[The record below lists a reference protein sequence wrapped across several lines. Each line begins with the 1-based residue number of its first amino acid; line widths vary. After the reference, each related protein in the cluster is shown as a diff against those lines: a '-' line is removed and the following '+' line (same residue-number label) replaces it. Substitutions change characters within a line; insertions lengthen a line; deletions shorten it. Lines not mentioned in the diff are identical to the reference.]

1 MAEKP
6 IFITP
11 GGKKIMT
18 LSAAKAYYESKRNPS
33 KKGAMKTFT
42 QFINEMKSKNKV
54 KLPKFP
60 KRKNKPKLPGRK
72 SKAFSFRERQ
82 AEIAMEKEKQKNKSK
97 RRKAPRSKVKL

>member
-6 IFITP
+6 IFTTP

-33 KKGAMKTFT
+33 KKGAKTFT
-42 QFINEMKSKNKV
+42 QFINEMKLKNK
-54 KLPKFP
+54 LP
-60 KRKNKPKLPGRK
+60 KRKNKSKLSGRK

>member
-6 IFITP
+6 IFTTP

-33 KKGAMKTFT
+33 KKGAKTFT
-42 QFINEMKSKNKV
+42 QFIKEMKSKNKL

-60 KRKNKPKLPGRK
+60 KRKNKPKLPGKKPLAGTGFIRGSKKGKPK
-72 SKAFSFRERQ
+72 SK
-82 AEIAMEKEKQKNKSK
+82 
-97 RRKAPRSKVKL
+97 

>member
-6 IFITP
+6 IFTTP

-33 KKGAMKTFT
+33 KKGAKTFT